1 MRDLCEPSEP
11 GGLDPLAQS
20 VGRVLLDVY
29 ADADG
34 APPDRSHE
42 FAFNVLLNSLL
53 SVLESIRRDTP
64 EEFGAYRQMM
74 QVALNDD

>member
-1 MRDLCEPSEP
+1 MRDLCEPSEL

-20 VGRVLLDVY
+20 VGRVLLDIY

-34 APPDRSHE
+34 VGQDRPHE

-64 EEFGAYRQMM
+64 EEFETYRQMM
-74 QVALNDD
+74 QAALNDD